1 MCTPI
6 IVGHGGE
13 GGDERAERVQVR
25 ERRGLGA
32 IDRVQYH
39 FAPPAG
45 RGIHQVRS
53 VSGSDPQSE
62 RIPGDRF
69 SVDESRGSERRGHGR
84 ELVDRDLGRWLA
96 AKHRQQHN
104 GRIVA
109 AALVDRGFAA
119 FGNKIQDGILVRR
132 LFGAKPNRPSA
143 RVLVWASCLGSPALA
158 AHSVTVD
165 LASRPPLAWTCRS
178 MRTAA
183 AAGPD
188 AKPSNP
194 TVNSMAMIC
203 TLLSLHIFAF
213 RIRELSMN

>member
-1 MCTPI
+1 MTL
-6 IVGHGGE
+6 
-13 GGDERAERVQVR
+13 ER
-25 ERRGLGA
+25 GA
-32 IDRVQYH
+32 IEEL
-39 FAPPAG
+39 G
-45 RGIHQVRS
+45 VRP
-53 VSGSDPQSE
+53 D
-62 RIPGDRF
+62 
-69 SVDESRGSERRGHGR
+69 RGHGR
-84 ELVDRDLGRWLA
+84 ELVDDDPLRRLA
-96 AKHRQQHN
+96 AKHRQQGN